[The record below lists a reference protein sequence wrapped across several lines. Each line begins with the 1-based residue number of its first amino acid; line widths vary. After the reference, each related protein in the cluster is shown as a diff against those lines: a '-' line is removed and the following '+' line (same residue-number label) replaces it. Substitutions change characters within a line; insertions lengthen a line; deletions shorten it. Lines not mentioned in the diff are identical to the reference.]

1 MRRKPGRKSRP
12 GSQLL
17 NREVVAMMSSDPYVL
32 VTPAKRRDAG
42 AVVVSAR
49 SVQAAE
55 SARERRIDEMGEESF
70 PASDPP
76 SWTLGV
82 ADPDLWR

>member
-1 MRRKPGRKSRP
+1 M
-12 GSQLL
+12 
-17 NREVVAMMSSDPYVL
+17 VSSNPYVL
-32 VTPAKRRDAG
+32 VTPATPHDAC
-42 AVVVSAR
+42 AVIVSATTA
-49 SVQAAE
+49 QTAE
-55 SARERRIDEMGEESF
+55 SARERRIDETGEESF